1 MTKVEIY
8 ARYSSVDI
16 LVGEDSQSKSIKNQ
30 IDIFT
35 FLYDLLQYKW
45 R

>member
-1 MTKVEIY
+1 MTKVGIY

-16 LVGEDSQSKSIKNQ
+16 LVGEDSQFKLIKNQ

-35 FLYDLLQYKW
+35 FLYDLLQYK
-45 R
+45 